1 MKNEYLP
8 TCAARTHT
16 GNVRAV
22 NEDRWAISTDHAA
35 QKGGL
40 YVVADGVG
48 GHMAGGVAA
57 ELAIHTIVD
66 AFEAIDNTAQAHEI
80 DGLVQQLTNWIAL
93 AQNAIVTAQKQKSEY
108 AIMGTTVVVAILFK
122 SKLIVANVGDS
133 RCYLL
138 HHSVLQQLSVD
149 HSWVAEQLRNGVI
162 SAKEAKSSLNRNILA
177 RALGSPDNATPDIS
191 IYDWHDGDRI
201 LLCSD
206 GLWGMLKEQQ
216 IATLLPK
223 GNPDQAAEALLNA
236 ALVAGGE
243 DNITVMVVGDLPNLS
258 THQQTATLVSENK
271 PDSGNISSVNAHPR
285 KSITHGLNKAPQ
297 RLIYFIGTFILLCF
311 SLSAALWGGNFIKN
325 VGEGGILGQI
335 FGANPFIAPILGT
348 PSELAKNGTVVVI
361 PGDNWAKISPIPT
374 TPLPLILPTLT
385 QTPDKP
391 TATATVTPT
400 LATRISTP
408 APVAT
413 STLTL
418 TTNTTTTAT
427 PIVAI
432 LATITPSGGA
442 TPRPTLTSTPPVAAT
457 PLSSPTVS
465 AASSQILAGARL
477 CQASAVLDGSCFKN
491 STLTREFT
499 IQDNEVYLYWQSPLP
514 KGTLLKVQW
523 LRNGKQLGT
532 IDSCVLDDIPCK
544 NFDTTANYVRL
555 RIKDIQGDKPG
566 IYGYKIYLSD
576 RLVIEGDFVI
586 R

>member
-57 ELAIHTIVD
+57 ELALRTIVD
-66 AFEAIDNTAQAHEI
+66 AFEAIDNTSQAHEI

-191 IYDWHDGDRI
+191 IHDWHDGDRI

-216 IATLLPK
+216 IAILLPK

-243 DNITVMVVGDLPNLS
+243 DNITVMVVGDLPDLS
-258 THQQTATLVSENK
+258 THQQTATSMSENNL
-271 PDSGNISSVNAHPR
+271 DSGNRSSISAHPR
-285 KSITHGLNKAPQ
+285 KSITHGLSKAPK
-297 RLIYFIGTFILLCF
+297 RLIYFISTFILLCF

-335 FGANPFIAPILGT
+335 FGTNLFIAPILGT
-348 PSELAKNGTVVVI
+348 PSELAKNSTVVVI
-361 PGDNWAKISPIPT
+361 PGDNWAKISPVPT
-374 TPLPLILPTLT
+374 TPLPLTLPTLT

-400 LATRISTP
+400 LATRINTP
-408 APVAT
+408 VPVAT

-418 TTNTTTTAT
+418 TTNITTTAT

-432 LATITPSGGA
+432 LATITPSGGG
-442 TPRPTLTSTPPVAAT
+442 TPRPALTSTPQVAAT
-457 PLSSPTVS
+457 SLSSPTVS

-491 STLTREFT
+491 SSLTREFT

-532 IDSCVLDDIPCK
+532 IDICVLDDIPCK

-555 RIKDIQGDKPG
+555 RIKDIQGDKLG

>member
-16 GNVRAV
+16 GNVRTV

-57 ELAIHTIVD
+57 ELAIRTIVD
-66 AFEAIDNTAQAHEI
+66 AFEANDNTSQAHEI

-93 AQNAIVTAQKQKSEY
+93 AQNAIVAAQKQKGEY
-108 AIMGTTVVVAILFK
+108 AIMGTTVVTAILFQ

-138 HHSVLQQLSVD
+138 HDSVLQQLSVD
-149 HSWVAEQLRNGVI
+149 HSWVAEQLRNGGI
-162 SAKEAKSSLNRNILA
+162 SDKEAKSSLNRNILA

-258 THQQTATLVSENK
+258 TREQTATSVSENK
-271 PDSGNISSVNAHPR
+271 PNSGNISSVNAHPR
-285 KSITHGLNKAPQ
+285 KSITHSLNKAPQ

-325 VGEGGILGQI
+325 VGEGSILGQI
-335 FGANPFIAPILGT
+335 FGTNPFIAPILGT

-391 TATATVTPT
+391 SATATVTPT
-400 LATRISTP
+400 LAMRISIP

-418 TTNTTTTAT
+418 TANTTTTAT

-442 TPRPTLTSTPPVAAT
+442 TPRPTLTSTPQVAAT

-491 STLTREFT
+491 STLTREFAV
-499 IQDNEVYLYWQSPLP
+499 QDNEVYLYWQSPLP

-544 NFDTTANYVRL
+544 NFDTTANYARL